1 MNKITTALLGL
12 LTLLCVSCRSTK
24 QEQSNDS
31 GYDFIASLF
40 HPSETDTTSIFYT
53 LKNPDGT
60 VYCNIGYSDEE
71 GFSDSLLSEK
81 IFIYFPDSEIYAFFC
96 KKPEEGKPIEVRV
109 GNEWKI
115 LERVPSI
122 RIDSTSKYLQDY
134 MFSPLGPQNESFDID
149 FYPSPKA
156 DPAKKITLMQDS
168 FGMKDFFVREIQ
180 GEWMKIQECIN
191 YGEWMKLQEYINY
204 GPLYAED
211 AIVDEGGWEKIS
223 KLSKKNP
230 IYWIRWRKGDQILT
244 PQTGFYF
251 KYGC

>member
-40 HPSETDTTSIFYT
+40 HPSETDTTSRFYT
-53 LKNPDGT
+53 LKNLDGT

-71 GFSDSLLSEK
+71 GFIDSVLYGK
-81 IFIYFPDSEIYAFFC
+81 IFIYFPDSDTYAFFC
-96 KKPEEGKPIEVRV
+96 KKPEGGKPIEVRV

-115 LERVPSI
+115 LDRAPSI
-122 RIDSTSKYLQDY
+122 HIDSTAKYLQDY
-134 MFSPLGPQNESFDID
+134 MFSPLGPQNEPFDID

-168 FGMKDFFVREIQ
+168 FGMKAFFVREIQ
-180 GEWMKIQECIN
+180 GEWMKLQECID
-191 YGEWMKLQEYINY
+191 Y

-211 AIVDEGGWEKIS
+211 ALVDKEGWEKIS
-223 KLSKKNP
+223 KLSEKNP
-230 IYWIRWRKGDQILT
+230 IYWIRWRKGDKILT
-244 PQTGFYF
+244 PQTEFYF
-251 KYGC
+251 ENGC

>member
-12 LTLLCVSCRSTK
+12 LTLLCVSYRSTK
-24 QEQSNDS
+24 QEQGNDS

-71 GFSDSLLSEK
+71 GFIDSVLYEK
-81 IFIYFPDSEIYAFFC
+81 IFFYFPDSEIHAFFC
-96 KKPEEGKPIEVRV
+96 KKPEEGKPIEGRV

-115 LERVPSI
+115 LDRAPSI

-134 MFSPLGPQNESFDID
+134 MFSPLGPQNEPFDID

-191 YGEWMKLQEYINY
+191 YGEWMKLQECINY

>member
-12 LTLLCVSCRSTK
+12 LTLLCVSYRSTK
-24 QEQSNDS
+24 QEQGNDS

-115 LERVPSI
+115 LERAPSI
-122 RIDSTSKYLQDY
+122 HVDSTSKYLQDY

-191 YGEWMKLQEYINY
+191 YGEWMKLQECINY

>member
-40 HPSETDTTSIFYT
+40 HPSETDTVSFYI

-81 IFIYFPDSEIYAFFC
+81 IFIYFPDSEIYGFFC

-109 GNEWKI
+109 AMSGSSLI
-115 LERVPSI
+115 VPQV
-122 RIDSTSKYLQDY
+122 STLIARRSTYR
-134 MFSPLGPQNESFDID
+134 
-149 FYPSPKA
+149 
-156 DPAKKITLMQDS
+156 T
-168 FGMKDFFVREIQ
+168 
-180 GEWMKIQECIN
+180 
-191 YGEWMKLQEYINY
+191 
-204 GPLYAED
+204 
-211 AIVDEGGWEKIS
+211 
-223 KLSKKNP
+223 
-230 IYWIRWRKGDQILT
+230 IYSL
-244 PQTGFYF
+244 P
-251 KYGC
+251 

>member
-109 GNEWKI
+109 GNEC
-115 LERVPSI
+115 LLVP
-122 RIDSTSKYLQDY
+122 R
-134 MFSPLGPQNESFDID
+134 
-149 FYPSPKA
+149 
-156 DPAKKITLMQDS
+156 
-168 FGMKDFFVREIQ
+168 
-180 GEWMKIQECIN
+180 
-191 YGEWMKLQEYINY
+191 
-204 GPLYAED
+204 
-211 AIVDEGGWEKIS
+211 
-223 KLSKKNP
+223 
-230 IYWIRWRKGDQILT
+230 
-244 PQTGFYF
+244 
-251 KYGC
+251 

>member
-40 HPSETDTTSIFYT
+40 HPSETDSTSIFYV

-60 VYCNIGYSDEE
+60 VYCNIGYSYEE
-71 GFSDSLLSEK
+71 GFYEKGFSDSLLSEK
-81 IFIYFPDSEIYAFFC
+81 IFIYFPDNGIYGFFC

-115 LERVPSI
+115 LERAPSI
-122 RIDSTSKYLQDY
+122 HVDSTSKYLQDY
-134 MFSPLGPQNESFDID
+134 MFSPLGLQNEPFDID

-168 FGMKDFFVREIQ
+168 VGMKDFFVREIQ
-180 GEWMKIQECIN
+180 GEWMKIQEC
-191 YGEWMKLQEYINY
+191 
-204 GPLYAED
+204 
-211 AIVDEGGWEKIS
+211 
-223 KLSKKNP
+223 
-230 IYWIRWRKGDQILT
+230 
-244 PQTGFYF
+244 
-251 KYGC
+251 

>member
-12 LTLLCVSCRSTK
+12 LTLLCVSYRSTK
-24 QEQSNDS
+24 QEQGNDS

-40 HPSETDTTSIFYT
+40 HPSETDTTSRFYT
-53 LKNPDGT
+53 LKNLDGT

-71 GFSDSLLSEK
+71 GFIDSVLYEK
-81 IFIYFPDSEIYAFFC
+81 IFIYFPDNGIYGFFC

-115 LERVPSI
+115 LERAPSI
-122 RIDSTSKYLQDY
+122 HVDSTSKYLQDY
-134 MFSPLGPQNESFDID
+134 MFSPLGLQNEPLDID

-168 FGMKDFFVREIQ
+168 VGMKDFFVREIQ
-180 GEWMKIQECIN
+180 GEWMKIQECID
-191 YGEWMKLQEYINY
+191 Y

-211 AIVDEGGWEKIS
+211 AIVDEEGWEKIS
-223 KLSKKNP
+223 KLSEKNP
-230 IYWIRWRKGDQILT
+230 IYWIRWRKGDKILT
-244 PQTGFYF
+244 PQTEFYF
-251 KYGC
+251 KYGCSI

>member
-24 QEQSNDS
+24 QEQGNDS

-40 HPSETDTTSIFYT
+40 HPSGTDTVSIFYT

-81 IFIYFPDSEIYAFFC
+81 IFFYFPDNEIYAFFC

-168 FGMKDFFVREIQ
+168 VGMKDFFVREIQ
-180 GEWMKIQECIN
+180 GEWMKIQECID
-191 YGEWMKLQEYINY
+191 Y

-211 AIVDEGGWEKIS
+211 AIVDEEGWEKIS
-223 KLSKKNP
+223 KLSEKNP
-230 IYWIRWRKGDQILT
+230 IYWIRWRKGDKILT
-244 PQTGFYF
+244 PQTEFYF
-251 KYGC
+251 KYGCSI

>member
-40 HPSETDTTSIFYT
+40 HPSETDTTSIFYV

-60 VYCNIGYSDEE
+60 VYCNIGYSYEE
-71 GFSDSLLSEK
+71 GFYEKGFSDSLLSEK

-115 LERVPSI
+115 LDRAPSI
-122 RIDSTSKYLQDY
+122 HIDSTSKYLQDY
-134 MFSPLGPQNESFDID
+134 MFSPLGLQNEPFDID

-168 FGMKDFFVREIQ
+168 VGMKDFFVREIQ
-180 GEWMKIQECIN
+180 GEWMKIQECID
-191 YGEWMKLQEYINY
+191 Y

-211 AIVDEGGWEKIS
+211 AIVDEEGWEKIS
-223 KLSKKNP
+223 KLSEKNP
-230 IYWIRWRKGDQILT
+230 IYWIRWRKGDKILT
-244 PQTGFYF
+244 PQTEFYF
-251 KYGC
+251 KYGCSI

>member
-40 HPSETDTTSIFYT
+40 HLSETDTTSRFYT
-53 LKNPDGT
+53 LKNLDGT

-71 GFSDSLLSEK
+71 GFIDSVLYEK
-81 IFIYFPDSEIYAFFC
+81 IFIYFPDSDTYAFFC

-115 LERVPSI
+115 LDRAPSI
-122 RIDSTSKYLQDY
+122 HIDSTSKYLQDY
-134 MFSPLGPQNESFDID
+134 MFSPLGPQNEPFDID

-168 FGMKDFFVREIQ
+168 VGMKAFFVREIQ
-180 GEWMKIQECIN
+180 GEWMKIQEYID
-191 YGEWMKLQEYINY
+191 YGQ
-204 GPLYAED
+204 LYAED
-211 AIVDEGGWEKIS
+211 ALVDKEGREKIS
-223 KLSKKNP
+223 KLSEKNP
-230 IYWIRWRKGDQILT
+230 IYWIRWRKGDKILT
-244 PQTGFYF
+244 PQTEFYF
-251 KYGC
+251 ENGC